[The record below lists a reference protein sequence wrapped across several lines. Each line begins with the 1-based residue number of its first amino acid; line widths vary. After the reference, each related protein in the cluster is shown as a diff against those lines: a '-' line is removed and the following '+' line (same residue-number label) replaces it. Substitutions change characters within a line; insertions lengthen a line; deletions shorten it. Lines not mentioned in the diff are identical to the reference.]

1 MSQKK
6 KMNLGVK
13 ILIGLVLG
21 IIVGAIFWAIMGAE
35 AASAFTAKYIKPFG
49 DIFVN
54 LLKFIVVPL
63 VLLSIMD
70 GVISMGDIH
79 KVGKIGWK
87 TVAYF
92 LVTTAIACVIGLVVA
107 GLFKGSFPV
116 LQLAEGAEYEAKS
129 ADLMSTIVNIFPSN
143 AINPLSTS

>member
-1 MSQKK
+1 MSIMKK
-6 KMNLGVK
+6 KMNLGMK
-13 ILIGLVLG
+13 ILLGLVLG
-21 IIVGAIFWAIMGAE
+21 IIVGAIFWAAMGAE
-35 AASAFTAKYIKPFG
+35 TAGSFTAKYIKPFG

-70 GVISMGDIH
+70 GVIQMGDIK

-92 LVTTAIACVIGLVVA
+92 LVTTAIACVIGLVQGQLPDA
-107 GLFKGSFPV
+107 GAGRGRGIPGQEREPHGHHRQHLPE
-116 LQLAEGAEYEAKS
+116 QLY
-129 ADLMSTIVNIFPSN
+129 
-143 AINPLSTS
+143 

>member
-6 KMNLGVK
+6 SMNLGVK

-21 IIVGAIFWAIMGAE
+21 IVVGAIFWATMGAE
-35 AASAFTAKYIKPFG
+35 AAGAFTAKYIKPFG

-70 GVISMGDIH
+70 GVIQMGDINRPDH
-79 KVGKIGWK
+79 RKPLQGQLPD
-87 TVAYF
+87 A
-92 LVTTAIACVIGLVVA
+92 AA
-107 GLFKGSFPV
+107 GRGRRV
-116 LQLAEGAEYEAKS
+116 
-129 ADLMSTIVNIFPSN
+129 
-143 AINPLSTS
+143 